1 MGTKVEGKIYIPGCF
16 DMADSSVNSNFNAL
30 SYFKEN
36 KPSVHLSDKFTIT
49 SSDGSVHYDKEML
62 KRTMLVH
69 EATFRKQVCFDE
81 IMLLLTCKNKAFLV
95 ALVLF
100 SFSGM

>member
-1 MGTKVEGKIYIPGCF
+1 
-16 DMADSSVNSNFNAL
+16 MADSSVNSNGNAL
-30 SYFKEN
+30 PYYKEK
-36 KPSVHLSDKFTIT
+36 KPSVHFSDRFTIT

-81 IMLLLTCKNKAFLV
+81 SIFLLIYTQAFLV
-95 ALVLF
+95 VFFAVLF
-100 SFSGM
+100 SGL